1 MSFFRRLTDERAVA
15 LPVALA
21 VLFTVAGL
29 ATVAARAA
37 IVSNNQSFRD
47 NNAKRAVQGANA
59 GLQEAVYQTNL
70 LQPSATQCVHKATSN
85 GALTNG
91 ALQADTWCQPQTED
105 LGDGATYTFQ
115 ISSPS
120 TVTTSTGLSVDQRK
134 VVSYGTVNG
143 VRRRAV
149 VTINAGRGS
158 PIFPPGYAAAVRES
172 INMKNNAN
180 IAGHLGSNGTITVKN
195 NLDVCGNVTP
205 GPGKTASIGQNFT
218 QCPGYNTAAAVEPF
232 DLQPVDIS
240 KATPNDNARL
250 TNMKAGSGSPQDTC
264 SSCNKITWSSA
275 TKVLT
280 IENPGVWNPSGNVYL
295 LCRLDFKSGTIQIAS
310 RSTPLFIYIDS
321 PENCGEHH
329 RDGLRR
335 DERHVHEPLLP
346 RSCDRDHGRRE
357 PHEGHQRRPPDEQR
371 DQPDR
376 IYAPNSTV
384 VMQNNVNFTGAIV
397 SKTLDVK
404 NNANFTWHAS
414 INNLLSGSN
423 IRFYQSA
430 TGSYKECTTAPT
442 TAAPDSGC

>member
-115 ISSPS
+115 VSSPS

-158 PIFPPGYAAAVRES
+158 PIFPPGYAVAVREA

-180 IAGHLGSNGTITVKN
+180 ISGHLGSNGTITVKN
-195 NLDVCGNVTP
+195 NMDICGNVTP
-205 GPGKTASIGQNFT
+205 GPGKTASIGQNLT
-218 QCPGYNTAAAVEPF
+218 QCPGYNTTPAAEPF
-232 DLQPVDIS
+232 DLQPIDIS
-240 KATPNDNARL
+240 KATPERQRA
-250 TNMKAGSGSPQDTC
+250 AH
-264 SSCNKITWSSA
+264 A
-275 TKVLT
+275 T
-280 IENPGVWNPSGNVYL
+280 
-295 LCRLDFKSGTIQIAS
+295 
-310 RSTPLFIYIDS
+310 
-321 PENCGEHH
+321 
-329 RDGLRR
+329 
-335 DERHVHEPLLP
+335 
-346 RSCDRDHGRRE
+346 
-357 PHEGHQRRPPDEQR
+357 
-371 DQPDR
+371 
-376 IYAPNSTV
+376 
-384 VMQNNVNFTGAIV
+384 
-397 SKTLDVK
+397 
-404 NNANFTWHAS
+404 
-414 INNLLSGSN
+414 
-423 IRFYQSA
+423 
-430 TGSYKECTTAPT
+430 
-442 TAAPDSGC
+442 

>member
-1 MSFFRRLTDERAVA
+1 MSFFRRLTDERGVA

-59 GLQEAVYQTNL
+59 GLQAAVYQTNL
-70 LQPSATQCVHKATSN
+70 LQPSSTQCVHKAASN
-85 GALTNG
+85 GALSNG

-115 ISSPS
+115 VSSPA

-158 PIFPPGYAAAVRES
+158 PIFPPGYAVAVRES

-180 IAGHLGSNGTITVKN
+180 ISGHLGSNGSITVKN
-195 NLDVCGNVTP
+195 NLDICGNVTP

-218 QCPGYNTAAAVEPF
+218 QCPGYNTTPAAEPF
-232 DLQPVDIS
+232 DLQPIDIS
-240 KATPNDNARL
+240 KATPNDNVRL

-264 SSCNKITWSSA
+264 STCNKITWSSS

-280 IENPGVWNPSGNVYL
+280 IENA
-295 LCRLDFKSGTIQIAS
+295 DAGTRAATSTCSAGSTSRAARS
-310 RSTPLFIYIDS
+310 RSPA
-321 PENCGEHH
+321 
-329 RDGLRR
+329 
-335 DERHVHEPLLP
+335 
-346 RSCDRDHGRRE
+346 GRRRCSSTSTA
-357 PHEGHQRRPPDEQR
+357 RR
-371 DQPDR
+371 
-376 IYAPNSTV
+376 
-384 VMQNNVNFTGAIV
+384 
-397 SKTLDVK
+397 
-404 NNANFTWHAS
+404 
-414 INNLLSGSN
+414 
-423 IRFYQSA
+423 
-430 TGSYKECTTAPT
+430 
-442 TAAPDSGC
+442 TAAARPAWARS

>member
-115 ISSPS
+115 VSSPS

-158 PIFPPGYAAAVRES
+158 PIFPPGYAVAVRES

-180 IAGHLGSNGTITVKN
+180 ISGHLGSNGTITIKN
-195 NLDVCGNVTP
+195 NLDICGNVTP
-205 GPGKTASIGQNFT
+205 GPGKTASIGQNLT
-218 QCPGYNTAAAVEPF
+218 QCPGYNTTAAAEPF
-232 DLQPVDIS
+232 DLQPIDIS
-240 KATPNDNARL
+240 KATPNDNVRL

-264 SSCNKITWSSA
+264 SSCNKIAWSSS

-280 IENPGVWNPSGNVYL
+280 IENPGVWNPTGNVYL

-321 PENCGEHH
+321 PENCGGTTGMGSVVM
-329 RDGLRR
+329 DGTFTNLYSPAHAIAIMVAGSPTKATSV
-335 DERHVHEPLLP
+335 DLP
-346 RSCDRDHGRRE
+346 TNSATSPIG
-357 PHEGHQRRPPDEQR
+357 
-371 DQPDR
+371 

-384 VMQNNVNFTGAIV
+384 IQKNNVNFTGAVV
-397 SKTLDVK
+397 SKSLDVK
-404 NNANFTWHAS
+404 NNAKFTWHDS
-414 INNLLSGSN
+414 INSLLSGSN

-442 TAAPDSGC
+442 GAAPDSGC